1 MKKHFVTIAKI
12 SLILVYLVIVAGA
25 LVRMTGSG
33 MGCPDWPK
41 CFGYYIPPT
50 ELKELLFTANKEYT
64 KGQVIILDET
74 LFVAKK
80 DFTSSTTYQATDWE
94 KYTKHDY
101 AIFNPMHTWIEYI
114 NRLLGALAGL
124 ACFITFL
131 VSFYYW
137 KERKLFVFFSLGI
150 CVLMGFQAWLGKTVV
165 DSELSPYKIT
175 THMLV
180 AFLIVAMQLYLI
192 FKATTKITSS
202 KIDNPL
208 FKKVIVVALGLTI
221 IQVVLGTTV
230 REFIDHMQE
239 AGLEKM
245 MWLQSPEVSFYVH
258 RSFSI
263 AVLLLNIYLFY
274 SNRKL
279 NLGFSKINWV
289 MLIIGFEILSGVIM
303 ANFYFPFGS
312 QTIHLIL
319 AALLFGVQFYLVL
332 ENYAKKTRN

>member
-1 MKKHFVTIAKI
+1 MKKHFVKIAKI
-12 SLILVYLVIVAGA
+12 SLILVYLVILAGA

-50 ELKELLFTANKEYT
+50 ELKELLFTTNKEYT

-74 LFVAKK
+74 LFVAKE
-80 DFTSSTTYQATDWE
+80 DFTSTTAYQSKDWD

-101 AIFNPMHTWIEYI
+101 AIFNPLHTWIEYI

-124 ACFITFL
+124 ACFVTFL
-131 VSFYYW
+131 VSFYFW
-137 KERKLFVFFSLGI
+137 KERKSFVLFSLGI

-165 DSELSPYKIT
+165 DSQLSPYKIT

-180 AFLIVAMQLYLI
+180 AFLIVALQLYLI
-192 FKATTKITSS
+192 YRASTHMALAKVES
-202 KIDNPL
+202 PL
-208 FKKVIVVALGLTI
+208 FKKLIIVALGLTI

-230 REFIDHMQE
+230 REFIDHAQE
-239 AGLEKM
+239 AGLPKIL
-245 MWLQSPEVSFYVH
+245 WLQSPEVSFYVH

-263 AVLLLNIYLFY
+263 VVLLLNSYLFY
-274 SNRKL
+274 NNRKL
-279 NLGFSKINWV
+279 VLGFSKINWV
-289 MLIIGFEILSGVIM
+289 MLIIVLEILTGVLM
-303 ANFYFPFGS
+303 AYFHFPFGS
-312 QTIHLIL
+312 QTIHIVL

-332 ENYAKKTRN
+332 ENYTKRKSE